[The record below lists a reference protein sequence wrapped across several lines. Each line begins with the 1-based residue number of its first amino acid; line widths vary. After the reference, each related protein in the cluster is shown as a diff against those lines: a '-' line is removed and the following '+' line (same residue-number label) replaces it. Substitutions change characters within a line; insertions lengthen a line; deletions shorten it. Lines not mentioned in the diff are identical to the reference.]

1 MPPGRRARG
10 DASGAGEA
18 GGLSVRDTQ
27 GKAMSSWVRY
37 SVAVYA
43 GLLFAGSMLIPK
55 PEASALSEWVP
66 FAARKQEQMT
76 SPRWDDVQS
85 PRRVATTP
93 SATHEQ
99 PRRLGEPAVGHDL
112 FKTLEP
118 STPGEPG
125 ESPAESAKHDNAAA
139 DDDTPRC
146 DR

>member
-1 MPPGRRARG
+1 
-10 DASGAGEA
+10 
-18 GGLSVRDTQ
+18 
-27 GKAMSSWVRY
+27 MSSWVRY

-76 SPRWDDVQS
+76 SPRWHDVQS

-112 FKTLEP
+112 SKTLEP

-125 ESPAESAKHDNAAA
+125 NPEVAGEPMESAAESAKHDNAAA
-139 DDDTPRC
+139 DDDTPHC